1 MKENWIEMQK
11 EMRVG
16 EESWKIKR
24 WKKKRQKKED
34 SERMEEG
41 VEGAG
46 RRQIEEEN
54 KERNVEEIEKDR
66 KKYGVDREERKNVLV
81 KSREGRREK
90 DCRV

>member
-1 MKENWIEMQK
+1 MKK
-11 EMRVG
+11 E
-16 EESWKIKR
+16 KT
-24 WKKKRQKKED
+24 KKED

-66 KKYGVDREERKNVLV
+66 KKHGVDREERKNVLV